1 MMTDGRVMDGD
12 SADFVARHR
21 PGRDPGA
28 LAAQAEDRA
37 GEMPRLCR
45 SLAGRPGNLVPL
57 AEDALALAGLR
68 QLLGQEDGPASLLRL
83 GARAATAAGAAVASG
98 APLRVELGPPA
109 PPGPVELPRGLQR
122 PAGLTPRRLV
132 EACHA
137 ALAARDRIALDLFA
151 QVPVELIARQP
162 PAAEERIYGLAHARG
177 LQALLRGDAAGN
189 QLLLQAIQ
197 GCNDPALPLA
207 ARDYAQFIVSP
218 EIELALLHRDPDA
231 AGFDK
236 ALRNALVL
244 HRRYWADIQA
254 NPGEPQDSDPAGFI
268 ALGPLA
274 WAAMRH
280 DQGLPVGIRSDYLP
294 GGMVDG
300 SAQPA

>member
-1 MMTDGRVMDGD
+1 MTDSRTMDGD
-12 SADFVARHR
+12 SAGFVARHR
-21 PGRDPGA
+21 PGRTRDA

-37 GEMPRLCR
+37 DEIPMLRG
-45 SLAGRPGNLVPL
+45 SLAERPGNLVPL
-57 AEDALALAGLR
+57 AEEALALAGLR
-68 QLLGQEDGPASLLRL
+68 QLLGPEDEVPSRLRL
-83 GARAATAAGAAVASG
+83 GARAAMAAGAMVAPAA
-98 APLRVELGPPA
+98 APLRVDLGPPG
-109 PPGPVELPRGLQR
+109 PPGPVELPRGRER
-122 PAGLTPRRLV
+122 PTGLTPRRLV

-137 ALAARDRIALDLFA
+137 ALATRDRIALDLFA
-151 QVPVELIARQP
+151 RVPVDRIGRQP
-162 PAAEERIYGLAHARG
+162 PAPEERSYGLAHAQG

-197 GCNDPALPLA
+197 GCNDAALAPA

-218 EIELALLHRDPDA
+218 EIELTLLHRDPDA
-231 AGFDK
+231 AKFDA

-244 HRRYWADIQA
+244 HRRYWADLQP
-254 NPGEPQDSDPAGFI
+254 NPGEAQDSDPAGFL

-294 GGMVDG
+294 RGVVDG
-300 SAQPA
+300 AI

>member
-1 MMTDGRVMDGD
+1 MMTDGKDGD
-12 SADFVARHR
+12 SAGFIARHR

-37 GEMPRLCR
+37 DEIPMLRGSLGE
-45 SLAGRPGNLVPL
+45 RPNNLVPL
-57 AEDALALAGLR
+57 TEEALALAGLR
-68 QLLGQEDGPASLLRL
+68 QLLGPEEEVPALLRL
-83 GARAATAAGAAVASG
+83 GARAAMAAGATVAPG
-98 APLRVELGPPA
+98 AALRVDLG
-109 PPGPVELPRGLQR
+109 PPGPVELPRGRER
-122 PAGLTPRRLV
+122 PTGLTPRRLV

-137 ALAARDRIALDLFA
+137 ALATRDRIALDLFE
-151 QVPVELIARQP
+151 QVPVDRIARQP
-162 PAAEERIYGLAHARG
+162 PAAEERIYGLAHAQG

-197 GCNDPALPLA
+197 GCNDSGLAPA

-218 EIELALLHRDPDA
+218 EIELALLHRDPD
-231 AGFDK
+231 GFDH

-244 HRRYWADIQA
+244 HRRYWAEIQP
-254 NPGEPQDSDPAGFI
+254 NPGEAQDSDPAGFI

-274 WAAMRH
+274 WAALRH

-294 GGMVDG
+294 QGVVDG
-300 SAQPA
+300 AV

>member
-1 MMTDGRVMDGD
+1 MTDGKDGD
-12 SADFVARHR
+12 SAGFVARHQ
-21 PGRDPGA
+21 PGRDRGA

-37 GEMPRLCR
+37 DEIPMLRG

-57 AEDALALAGLR
+57 TEEALALAGLR
-68 QLLGQEDGPASLLRL
+68 QLLGPEDEVPSLLRL
-83 GARAATAAGAAVASG
+83 GARAAMAAGATVAPGIS
-98 APLRVELGPPA
+98 LRVDLG
-109 PPGPVELPRGLQR
+109 PPGPVELSRGRER
-122 PAGLTPRRLV
+122 PTGLTPRRLV

-137 ALAARDRIALDLFA
+137 ALATRDRIALDLFA
-151 QVPVELIARQP
+151 QVPVDRVARQP
-162 PAAEERIYGLAHARG
+162 PAPEERIYGLAQAQG

-197 GCNDPALPLA
+197 GCNNPGLAPA

-231 AGFDK
+231 GGFDQ

-244 HRRYWADIQA
+244 HRRYWAEIQA
-254 NPGEPQDSDPAGFI
+254 NPGESQDSDPAGFI

-280 DQGLPVGIRSDYLP
+280 DQGLPVGTRSDYLP
-294 GGMVDG
+294 RSVVEGAV
-300 SAQPA
+300 